1 MGCGIRDMELG
12 ILSGEESAAE
22 SQDPRSRER
31 RIQNPRSR
39 VDGDGRGHG
48 HGQIRWKR
56 EEGSSRLMGRGRER
70 V

>member
-12 ILSGEESAAE
+12 ILSGEESIAE
-22 SQDPRSRER
+22 SQDPRSREGE
-31 RIQNPRSR
+31 IQNPRSR
-39 VDGDGRGHG
+39 VDGDGRG

-56 EEGSSRLMGRGRER
+56 EEGSSRLMGRERER